1 MTLVSLL
8 LSFFKLAGHHPGIEH
23 GLEIMGDIV
32 MNDKL
37 KYLGN
42 VIGNSIW
49 FVIAQTLFPF

>member
-1 MTLVSLL
+1 
-8 LSFFKLAGHHPGIEH
+8 
-23 GLEIMGDIV
+23 

-49 FVIAQTLFPF
+49 FVIAQTLFPFWKQGQEQLASKM